1 MTWSDTPIVG
11 SNSVSANKA
20 PINNAFSYIA
30 QEMVKDHFWDDNDSD
45 KDGRH
50 NIVHMPEQTGDPS
63 SMPVDMKGGY
73 YVRQKTAGESPA
85 KQLYEPYYFNEDGA
99 TKNIL
104 QLGFRAMVQ
113 FDGRSSNGACTINYS
128 HNISGVSRTGTGLY
142 TVTFT
147 TALPSSDYIPL
158 AFAMRNASASTAS
171 LYVSAD
177 NAASKTTSIGTS
189 SLKIRFSS
197 GSGGDVRDPLVG
209 TIAIM
214 GG

>member
-1 MTWSDTPIVG
+1 MTWSDTPIAG

-20 PINNAFSYIA
+20 PINNAFSYIS

-50 NIVHMPEQTGDPS
+50 NIVHMPEQSSDPS

-128 HNISGVSRTGTGLY
+128 HNVSSVSRTGQGLY
-142 TVTFT
+142 TITFT
-147 TALPSSDYIPL
+147 TALPSTDYI
-158 AFAMRNASASTAS
+158 ANGMAMRNASASTAS
-171 LYVSAD
+171 LYVSV
-177 NAASKTTSIGTS
+177 NNGTSKTSSINTG
-189 SLKIRFSS
+189 SLKIRVSS
-197 GSGGDVRDPLVG
+197 GSGGDVRDPSYG
-209 TIAIM
+209 MIAIM